1 MVSVVTSLLTYIEEP
16 QPISHAL
23 ITQTDVY
30 SVQTY
35 ANPSELLGSK
45 GCQYP
50 TTYSGLVSI
59 AALLV
64 LASKLA
70 VLAAKLASST
80 GKAASITANK
90 H

>member
-35 ANPSELLGSK
+35 AKPSELLVAK
-45 GCQYP
+45 VANIPPRIQ
-50 TTYSGLVSI
+50 
-59 AALLV
+59 AL
-64 LASKLA
+64 
-70 VLAAKLASST
+70 
-80 GKAASITANK
+80 
-90 H
+90 